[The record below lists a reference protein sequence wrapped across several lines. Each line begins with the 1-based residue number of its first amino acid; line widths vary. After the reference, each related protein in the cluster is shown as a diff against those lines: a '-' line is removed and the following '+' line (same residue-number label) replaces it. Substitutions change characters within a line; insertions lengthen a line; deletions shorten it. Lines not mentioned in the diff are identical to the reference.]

1 MKNILIIMASG
12 RNIEIKNHLDANE
25 VENLLNEFKVYYTLY
40 RRLIFLKLLMKGETV
55 KFASEIL
62 GIRRETGSRW
72 LKEYNEK
79 GFDGLMPNYGN
90 CGRHSLLTD
99 KQKQELKKILSNPEE
114 TYTLKDAHNIIKE
127 KFGVD
132 YSTKQVWVITRKELG
147 LNYGKPFIKYS
158 EMSETPELDLKKT
171 PKS

>member
-1 MKNILIIMASG
+1 MKNILFFMASG
-12 RNIEIKNHLDANE
+12 RKIEIKNHLNAND
-25 VENLLNEFKVYYTLY
+25 VEDLLNEFKVYYTLY
-40 RRLIFLKLLMKGETV
+40 RRLIFLELLLKGETV

-90 CGRHSLLTD
+90 CGRHSLLSIE
-99 KQKQELKKILSNPEE
+99 QKQELKEILSNPEKN
-114 TYTLKDAHNIIKE
+114 YTLKDAHKIIKE
-127 KFGVD
+127 KFGID
-132 YSTKQVWVITRKELG
+132 YSIKQVWIITRKELG

-158 EMSETPELDLKKT
+158 KMPETPELDLKKT
-171 PKS
+171 LK